1 MILSCLDSLHQVCY
15 WIEKD
20 LVNFFFSFV
29 LVLSL
34 VGLIVGDNFGI
45 GLTCREKKKEE
56 KF

>member
-1 MILSCLDSLHQVCY
+1 MILSCLDFLHQICY

-20 LVNFFFSFV
+20 LVIIIFFLVFV

-45 GLTCREKKKEE
+45 GLTCSSI
-56 KF
+56 